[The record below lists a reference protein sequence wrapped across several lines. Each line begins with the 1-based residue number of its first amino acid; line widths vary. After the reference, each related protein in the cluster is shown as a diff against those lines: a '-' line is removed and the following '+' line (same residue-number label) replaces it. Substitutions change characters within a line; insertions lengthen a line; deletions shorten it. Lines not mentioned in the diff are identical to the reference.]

1 MNYGKF
7 RPGLP
12 QPLTLTAMVSSS
24 SADSDDKKKQLED
37 FIIHRY
43 EQTGYS
49 LLNITAYSLCFLI
62 IDFLLLLLTILGNTL
77 ILVALKLNRTL
88 RKIKGFIL
96 IGNLAFRDLLMGL
109 FFLPLDI
116 SLHLKHSLFENGTFC
131 LCYHSVLYALILS
144 SVFNLLLLSME
155 RLHAVHR
162 PFEHMK
168 NFTSQRLVI
177 LICLSWITALSIG
190 LIPTFGW
197 KTLPVQTDTNC
208 RKSMTFSKRYRI
220 IMNSF
225 LVVAIAVCAVC
236 FYVVCRIAFRK
247 INESNHYEMGNAEVQ
262 SRMVILKRDIHL
274 TKVLVLVSGL
284 FIICW
289 APYCDVSF
297 VPNLSPT
304 MSCVRNFLS
313 SLGVLNSCLN
323 WIVYGARNREFRAAF
338 RDILTRRC
346 WRTEMN
352 FYSN

>member
-1 MNYGKF
+1 MERF
-7 RPGLP
+7 
-12 QPLTLTAMVSSS
+12 VCV
-24 SADSDDKKKQLED
+24 
-37 FIIHRY
+37 
-43 EQTGYS
+43 
-49 LLNITAYSLCFLI
+49 ITVFY
-62 IDFLLLLLTILGNTL
+62 T
-77 ILVALKLNRTL
+77 
-88 RKIKGFIL
+88 
-96 IGNLAFRDLLMGL
+96 
-109 FFLPLDI
+109 P
-116 SLHLKHSLFENGTFC
+116 
-131 LCYHSVLYALILS
+131 ILS

-155 RLHAVHR
+155 RLHAVYR
-162 PFEHMK
+162 PSEHMK

-197 KTLPVQTDTNC
+197 KVQTDIIC
-208 RKSMTFSKRYRI
+208 KKSMAFSKRYRI

-247 INESNHYEMGNAEVQ
+247 INESNHYEMGNADVH
-262 SRMVILKRDIHL
+262 SNMMNLKRDIHL

-289 APYCDVSF
+289 APYCVVSL

-304 MSCVRNFLS
+304 MSCVRNFLG

-338 RDILTRRC
+338 RDILTRRS
-346 WRTEMN
+346 WRTEMK
-352 FYSN
+352 FDSS